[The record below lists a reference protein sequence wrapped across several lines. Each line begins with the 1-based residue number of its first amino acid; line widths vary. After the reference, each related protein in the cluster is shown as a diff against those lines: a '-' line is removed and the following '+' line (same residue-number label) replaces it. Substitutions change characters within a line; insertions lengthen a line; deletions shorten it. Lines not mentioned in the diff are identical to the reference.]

1 MNRFRKRWERMKEAE
16 KRRRGGGVI
25 FHASSDSN
33 SVREAVGGGGPGNEL
48 CCYLLNI
55 WCVSVTDERGE
66 RRTGGCTVHT
76 RMQGEVTVTLE

>member
-1 MNRFRKRWERMKEAE
+1 MNRFRKRWERVKEAE

-33 SVREAVGGGGPGNEL
+33 SVREAVGGGAGNEL